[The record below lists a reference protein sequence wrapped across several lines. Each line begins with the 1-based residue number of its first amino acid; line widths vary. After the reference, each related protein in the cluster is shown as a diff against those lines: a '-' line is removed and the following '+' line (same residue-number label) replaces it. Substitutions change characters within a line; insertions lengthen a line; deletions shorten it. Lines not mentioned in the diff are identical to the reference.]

1 MKRSIGWMICVAV
14 LIAGCASLP
23 GKLEPLSVTLADM
36 VPVQMGLM
44 EQEYAMKIRVQ
55 NPNNVDLPLAGLSY
69 DIELNG
75 KPFAKGVGKAD
86 ATVPAFGDV
95 VVEGKAISTLSGIL
109 NQLSS
114 LRGRVPEKFS
124 YRLIGKLT
132 ALDGRS
138 IPFDQ
143 KGEVEMAGLLSGE
156 K

>member
-1 MKRSIGWMICVAV
+1 MRRSIEWIGFVTL

-23 GKLEPLSVTLADM
+23 GGIEPLSVTLSDI
-36 VPVQMGLM
+36 VPAQMGLI
-44 EQEYAMKIRVQ
+44 EQEYAVKIRVQ
-55 NPNNVDLPLAGLSY
+55 NPNSIDFPLAGLSY
-69 DIELNG
+69 DLELNG

-109 NQLSS
+109 NQVSA

-124 YRLIGKLT
+124 YRLIGKLS

-143 KGEVEMAGLLSGE
+143 KGEVELAGLLSGD